1 MMEVRQ
7 NLYARIKLSL
17 SEYSHFIFC
26 MCACVHVQ
34 VFERGCGVYTMCGRD
49 VWRPTAAES
58 FLRHKLF
65 YRQLPETEKRN

>member
-34 VFERGCGVYTMCGRD
+34 EVVGFIRGVGGMCGGPQPLK
-49 VWRPTAAES
+49 V
-58 FLRHKLF
+58 F
-65 YRQLPETEKRN
+65 